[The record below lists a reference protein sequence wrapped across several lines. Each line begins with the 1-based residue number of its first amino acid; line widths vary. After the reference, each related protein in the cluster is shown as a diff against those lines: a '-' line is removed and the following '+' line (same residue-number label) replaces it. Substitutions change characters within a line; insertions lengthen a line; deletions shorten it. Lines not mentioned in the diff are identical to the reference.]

1 VGTGIDLAY
10 RPHSYFWAADSGI
23 RLASDITGANRRQ
36 MYYAALHSGQH
47 EVAEALMATPVLDD
61 EDRTMIGRIHPAYMG
76 GEYLPRKAAQEVEIA
91 RIAIA
96 STTQDVTCVY
106 ARRGKSRIC

>member
-1 VGTGIDLAY
+1 MSKQITATGIDLAY

-47 EVAEALMATPVLDD
+47 EVAEALMATPVLDYNFDTDGYPRDAVHGFITDASSSFYADFGLLIEERVDAWLD
-61 EDRTMIGRIHPAYMG
+61 EKH
-76 GEYLPRKAAQEVEIA
+76 AAL
-91 RIAIA
+91 
-96 STTQDVTCVY
+96 
-106 ARRGKSRIC
+106 